1 MWIKTKD
8 GSLVNL
14 ETGTKVDNEDGRIV
28 ASFEGG
34 MYSVNLG
41 KYENGEAEKVM
52 DNLASKLTLIRME
65 G

>member
-1 MWIKTKD
+1 MWIKTQT

-28 ASFEGG
+28 ASFDGG

-41 KYENGEAEKVM
+41 KYEKEQAEKAM
-52 DNLASKLTLIRME
+52 ENLASKLTLIRME

>member
-14 ETGTKVDNEDGRIV
+14 ETGTKVDNEGGRIV

-34 MYSVNLG
+34 MYSISLG
-41 KYENGEAEKVM
+41 KYEKEEADKIM
-52 DNLASKLTLIRME
+52 DNLASRLTLIRME